1 MEAGKVKSPKQH
13 LAGLKKLLAPL
24 HKVHDFMDTSGPAR
38 VMYGPASGTAGGQ
51 MGRDLMDFLKQVPL
65 FEDLSQGDLKR
76 LARIVHERVYRDG
89 EIIFEQGTPGAALYV
104 LRGGMVEIMR
114 KKRDG
119 EEIPLAMLEP
129 PASFEE
135 LAAVGAEVVHWASAR
150 AHGPVSVVAIGS
162 SDLDALSRNF
172 PALANKILMKLA
184 RVIAVEC
191 RMLLEAEY
199 FQEEGEQ

>member
-1 MEAGKVKSPKQH
+1 MKKALYP
-13 LAGLKKLLAPL
+13 GLRKILFPL
-24 HKVHDFMDTSGPAR
+24 QKARDFLDTSGPAR
-38 VMYGPASGTAGGQ
+38 VMFGPASEMAAGER
-51 MGRDLMDFLKQVPL
+51 GRDLVDFLRQVSL
-65 FEDLSQGDLKR
+65 FTDLAHGDLRR

-89 EIIFEQGTPGAALYV
+89 EIIFEQGTPGVALYL

-114 KKRDG
+114 KTRNG

-150 AHGPVSVVAIGS
+150 AHGPVSLVAIGR

-172 PALANKILMKLA
+172 PLLANKILMKLA
-184 RVIAVEC
+184 QIIAVQLQT
-191 RMLLEAEY
+191 LLEAEY
-199 FQEEGEQ
+199 FNEERSVNSDSAQ

>member
-1 MEAGKVKSPKQH
+1 MNSPKKRFT
-13 LAGLKKLLAPL
+13 LAGLKKILFPVQAAR
-24 HKVHDFMDTSGPAR
+24 DFMDTSIPAR
-38 VMYGPASGTAGGQ
+38 VMYGPASNTAVGE

-65 FEDLSQGDLKR
+65 FEDLAQGDLKR
-76 LARIVHERVYRDG
+76 LARIIHERVYRDG

-119 EEIPLAMLEP
+119 EVIPLAMLEP

-135 LAAVGAEVVHWASAR
+135 LAAVGVEVVHWASAR
-150 AHGPVSVVAIGS
+150 ANGLVSVVAIGR

-172 PALANKILMKLA
+172 PSLANKILMKLS
-184 RVIAVEC
+184 RVIAVQF
-191 RMLLEAEY
+191 RLLLEDEY
-199 FQEEGEQ
+199 FNEEGER

>member
-1 MEAGKVKSPKQH
+1 MKSPKSYF
-13 LAGLKKLLAPL
+13 AGLKKILAPL
-24 HKVHDFMDTSGPAR
+24 QKARDFMDTSGPAR
-38 VMYGPASGTAGGQ
+38 VMYGPVSETAAGKR
-51 MGRDLMDFLKQVPL
+51 GRDLVDFLKEVSL
-65 FEDLSQGDLKR
+65 FTDLARGDLRR

-89 EIIFEQGTPGAALYV
+89 EFIFEQGTPGAALYV
-104 LRGGMVEIMR
+104 LRGGMVEILR

-150 AHGPVSVVAIGS
+150 AHGPVSVVAIGR

-172 PALANKILMKLA
+172 PSLANKILMKLA
-184 RVIAVEC
+184 QVIAVQL
-191 RMLLEAEY
+191 RMFLEAEY
-199 FQEEGEQ
+199 FDEESKQ

>member
-1 MEAGKVKSPKQH
+1 MKSPK
-13 LAGLKKLLAPL
+13 LYFAGLKKILAPL
-24 HKVHDFMDTSGPAR
+24 QKARDFMDTSGPAR
-38 VMYGPASGTAGGQ
+38 VMYGPVSETAVGER
-51 MGRDLMDFLKQVPL
+51 GRDLVDFLKEVSL
-65 FEDLSQGDLKR
+65 FTDLARGDLRR

-89 EIIFEQGTPGAALYV
+89 EFIFEQGTPGAALYV
-104 LRGGMVEIMR
+104 LRGGMVEILR

-150 AHGPVSVVAIGS
+150 AHGPVSVVAIGR

-172 PALANKILMKLA
+172 PSLANKILMKLA
-184 RVIAVEC
+184 QVIAVQL
-191 RMLLEAEY
+191 RMFLEAEY
-199 FQEEGEQ
+199 FHEESEQ